1 MQSNQSLFQ
10 GVWVPLV
17 TPFSGGAVD
26 GGALRRL
33 VRHYV
38 AAGVDGLVVCGSTGE
53 AAALDD
59 AEQLAVLDAVLAEAG
74 NLPIVMGL
82 AGNHQG
88 HVLQRLSAF
97 GTRPLAGILAPAPY
111 YVRAGQEGA
120 ANYFRCLADASR
132 FPLVLYDIP
141 YRTGTTLETST
152 LLALAAHPNIAA
164 IKDCGGSLEKT
175 VALIAD
181 GQMDV
186 LAGEDLQSLSAMCLG
201 ATGMIAAAAHVR
213 PDLFVAMHRAVRAQR
228 LDDARALFHALAPVI
243 QLVFGEPN
251 PGPLKAQLAR
261 HGLLSNELRLPM
273 LPASAAL
280 AARLEAAVIA
290 LDHQFP
296 AEGMALRAA

>member
-1 MQSNQSLFQ
+1 MSIQQSVFQ

-33 VRHYV
+33 VRHYA

-53 AAALDD
+53 AASLDD
-59 AEQLAVLDAVLAEAG
+59 AEQLAVLDAVLTEAG
-74 NLPIVMGL
+74 RLPVIMGL

-120 ANYFRCLADASR
+120 AAYFRRLADTSR

-152 LLALAAHPNIAA
+152 LLSLAAHPNIAA
-164 IKDCGGSLEKT
+164 IKDCGGSLDKT
-175 VALIAD
+175 LALIAD
-181 GQMDV
+181 GQMNV
-186 LAGEDLQSLSAMCLG
+186 LAGEDLQTLSVLCLG
-201 ATGMIAAAAHVR
+201 GAGMIAAAAHVR
-213 PDLFVAMHRAVRAQR
+213 PDLFVAMYQAVRAQQ
-228 LDDARALFHALAPVI
+228 LDVARRLFHALAPVI
-243 QLVFGEPN
+243 RLAFEEPN
-251 PGPLKAQLAR
+251 PGPLKAQLGR
-261 HGLLSNELRLPM
+261 QGLLTEELRQPM
-273 LPASAAL
+273 PAASAAL
-280 AARLEAAVIA
+280 ALRLDAAVA
-290 LDHQFP
+290 GLNCQFP
-296 AEGMALRAA
+296 CQ

>member
-1 MQSNQSLFQ
+1 MSIQQSVFQ

-33 VRHYV
+33 VRHYA

-53 AAALDD
+53 AASLDD
-59 AEQLAVLDAVLAEAG
+59 AEQLAVLDAVLTEAG
-74 NLPIVMGL
+74 RLPVIMGL

-120 ANYFRCLADASR
+120 AAYFRRLADTSR

-152 LLALAAHPNIAA
+152 LLPLAAHPNIAA
-164 IKDCGGSLEKT
+164 IKDCGGSLDKT
-175 VALIAD
+175 LALIAD
-181 GQMDV
+181 GQMNV
-186 LAGEDLQSLSAMCLG
+186 LAGEDLQTLSVLCLG
-201 ATGMIAAAAHVR
+201 GAGMIAAAAHVR
-213 PDLFVAMHRAVRAQR
+213 PDLFVAMYQAVRAQQ
-228 LDDARALFHALAPVI
+228 LDVARRLFHALAPVI
-243 QLVFGEPN
+243 RLAFEEPN
-251 PGPLKAQLAR
+251 PGPLKAQLGR
-261 HGLLSNELRLPM
+261 QGLLTEELRQPM
-273 LPASAAL
+273 PAASAAL
-280 AARLEAAVIA
+280 ALRLDAAVA
-290 LDHQFP
+290 GLNRQFP
-296 AEGMALRAA
+296 CQ

>member
-1 MQSNQSLFQ
+1 MSIQQSVFQ

-33 VRHYV
+33 VRHYA

-53 AAALDD
+53 AASLDD
-59 AEQLAVLDAVLAEAG
+59 AEQLAVLDAVLTEAG
-74 NLPIVMGL
+74 RLPVIMGL

-120 ANYFRCLADASR
+120 AAYFRRLADASR

-152 LLALAAHPNIAA
+152 LLSLAAHPNIAA
-164 IKDCGGSLEKT
+164 IKDCGGSLDKT
-175 VALIAD
+175 LALIAD
-181 GQMDV
+181 GQMNV
-186 LAGEDLQSLSAMCLG
+186 LAGEDLQTLSVLCLG
-201 ATGMIAAAAHVR
+201 GAGMIAAAAHVR
-213 PDLFVAMHRAVRAQR
+213 PDLFVAMYQAVRAQQ
-228 LDDARALFHALAPVI
+228 LDVARRLFHALAPVI
-243 QLVFGEPN
+243 RLAFEEPN
-251 PGPLKAQLAR
+251 PGPLKAQLGR
-261 HGLLSNELRLPM
+261 QGLLTEELRQPM
-273 LPASAAL
+273 PAASAAL
-280 AARLEAAVIA
+280 ALRLDAAVA
-290 LDHQFP
+290 GLNRQFP
-296 AEGMALRAA
+296 CQ